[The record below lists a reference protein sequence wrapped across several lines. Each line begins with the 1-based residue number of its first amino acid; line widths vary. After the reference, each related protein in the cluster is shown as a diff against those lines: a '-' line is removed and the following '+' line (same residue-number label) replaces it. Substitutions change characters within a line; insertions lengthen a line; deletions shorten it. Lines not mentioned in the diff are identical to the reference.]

1 MAILEEYAGVK
12 SFQGRFHSVQP
23 PHPDRLCRCDAT
35 EVTALGVDPA
45 ASGIPAFE
53 GLSNSLL
60 QPKQFRQPLARQ
72 LLRMGCTCSP
82 ALERAAVAVQ
92 RLGQILFWDPQ
103 PFLQCV
109 ERLARRHFKDSCGRV
124 HRL

>member
-12 SFQGRFHSVQP
+12 SFQGCFRSVQP
-23 PHPDRLCRCDAT
+23 PNTDRLCRCDAT
-35 EVTALGVDPA
+35 EVAALGANPA

-60 QPKQFRQPLARQ
+60 QTKQFRQPLARQ
-72 LLRMGCTCSP
+72 LLRMDCTCSP
-82 ALERAAVAVQ
+82 TLERAAVTVQ

-109 ERLARRHFKDSCGRV
+109 ERLARSHFKDSCGSV